1 MTARDVTNIQGGLGL
16 AQIGSQIATT
26 GAQVIG
32 GITFGKEALN
42 SQNLSNTLNSL
53 NEQTL
58 SQQIEKDTV
67 NNQNVNTLVNAMIAK
82 SSQNSPAVT
91 SGGNK
96 WIIPAVVTMGVLG
109 TVILIIIF
117 KNKKR
122 KK

>member
-1 MTARDVTNIQGGLGL
+1 MTAQDVTNIQGGLGL